1 MIASSNLCVSP
12 SSPPQLLFLVLLLSL
27 GSCRSQVTGDKTRFD
42 RVLAQFGFHGLR
54 QEVIGNFVNT
64 GTELETA
71 ANSINDVGLVDEGDG
86 DGDLMEVDVL
96 DGYSM
101 DPLVSPRRGVV
112 RLGSDNRPYLL
123 YADKKPGRKAIVRQ
137 ASPLDVRKTVR
148 KRRPKMILINQEGR
162 PVAPKLMHLNR
173 RIGPV
178 YSFKSR

>member
-1 MIASSNLCVSP
+1 MDYSRNTSTWIACSNLCVSP
-12 SSPPQLLFLVLLLSL
+12 SSPLQLLFLVFLLSL
-27 GSCRSQVTGDKTRFD
+27 GSCRSQDTGDKTRFD
-42 RVLAQFGFHGLR
+42 RILAQFGFHGLR
-54 QEVIGNFVNT
+54 QDVIGNFVNT
-64 GTELETA
+64 ETELETA
-71 ANSINDVGLVDEGDG
+71 ANSDVDLVGVEVEVVDG
-86 DGDLMEVDVL
+86 DSL
-96 DGYSM
+96 
-101 DPLVSPRRGVV
+101 DPLGSPRLAVV

>member
-1 MIASSNLCVSP
+1 MCLP
-12 SSPPQLLFLVLLLSL
+12 LPPQLLLLVLLLSL
-27 GSCRSQVTGDKTRFD
+27 GSCRSQDTGDKTRFD

-54 QEVIGNFVNT
+54 QDVIGNFVHT
-64 GTELETA
+64 ETELETA
-71 ANSINDVGLVDEGDG
+71 AKSDLDLVEVGDG
-86 DGDLMEVDVL
+86 DGDLMEVDEG
-96 DGYSM
+96 DGDSL
-101 DPLVSPRRGVV
+101 DPLVSPRRAVV

-123 YADKKPGRKAIVRQ
+123 YADKKAGRKAIVRQ

-178 YSFKSR
+178 YSFNSR